1 MNWSES
7 LTMKPRKQSKSVVLG
22 VTGSIAAYKAAE
34 LVRQMKTRGWD
45 VSVIMTRAA
54 TEFVGELT
62 FRTLSRNPVGVDMF
76 DKSLEWM
83 PDHISL
89 ADRADVLVIAPCTA
103 NVLAK
108 LAHGIADDLL
118 TATVL
123 ASDAP
128 LVVAPAMNEKMWDHS
143 ATQDNVRTLKKRG
156 VFVLDV
162 AAGDLACGTQGKGRM
177 ADVSLIMKRIESC
190 QRTRGKEKKR

>member
-1 MNWSES
+1 M
-7 LTMKPRKQSKSVVLG
+7 VLG

-54 TEFVGELT
+54 AEFVGELT
-62 FRTLSRNPVGVDMF
+62 FRTLSRNPVGLDMF

-118 TATVL
+118 TATAL

-128 LVVAPAMNEKMWDHS
+128 LVVAPAMNENMWVHP
-143 ATQDNVRTLKKRG
+143 ATQENVRILRKRG
-156 VFVLDV
+156 VLIVDV
-162 AAGDLACGTQGKGRM
+162 AAGDLACGTRGKGRM
-177 ADVSLIMKRIESC
+177 ADVNLIVEKVESC
-190 QRTRGKEKKR
+190 GPRRNKEKKL

>member
-1 MNWSES
+1 MNAKRES
-7 LTMKPRKQSKSVVLG
+7 KFVVLG

-34 LVRQMKTRGWD
+34 LVRQMKTRGWS

-62 FRTLSRNPVGVDMF
+62 FRTLSRNPVGLDMF
-76 DKSLEWM
+76 DKCLDWV

-89 ADRADVLVIAPCTA
+89 SDQADVMVIAPCTA

-118 TATVL
+118 TATAL

-128 LVVAPAMNEKMWDHS
+128 LVVAPAMNEKMWSHP
-143 ATQDNVRTLKKRG
+143 ATQDNVRVLKKRG
-156 VFVLDV
+156 VLVVDV
-162 AAGDLACGTQGKGRM
+162 AVGDLACGTRGKGRM
-177 ADVSLIMKRIESC
+177 ADVDCIVRKIEMCGS
-190 QRTRGKEKKR
+190 RRGKEKRL